1 MFEDVAQ
8 MEKEIETFRK
18 NVVASSELVEGI
30 NGLTEAT
37 RQHKETYSAATE
49 DLIKKID
56 ACIAEIKTDHEAALR
71 TLSSNNDAA
80 LTALQKN
87 MAAEVETRMSELQQI
102 KSALENLQ
110 ASYAE
115 RLQRNETTIREYESR
130 FDNSVE
136 QIKTD
141 HEAALR
147 ALSDRI
153 DSAMAEQHEKSTKDL
168 ADKMAEIEKIK
179 ASIEEYQAQAAKK
192 ADEQVQQ
199 LVEDCERL
207 ITEMKTELASQQSA
221 HVEKLQHAEQT
232 IGGYQTAAEEK
243 YDEFVKRLESTNVD
257 QIFKEVQDLKQSIQ
271 LKFMILMGGIGAA
284 IVVSVI
290 GLILK

>member
-30 NGLTEAT
+30 KGLTEAT

-56 ACIAEIKTDHEAALR
+56 TCIAEIKTDHEAALR
-71 TLSSNNDAA
+71 TLSGNNDAA

-87 MAAEVETRMSELQQI
+87 MEAEVKTRMSELQQI
-102 KSALENLQ
+102 KSALEKLQ

-115 RLQRNETTIREYESR
+115 RLQQNETTIREYESR
-130 FDNSVE
+130 LDSSVE
-136 QIKTD
+136 RIKTD
-141 HEAALR
+141 HEAALK
-147 ALSDRI
+147 ALSDRV

-179 ASIEEYQAQAAKK
+179 ASIEEYQSQAAKK
-192 ADEQVQQ
+192 SDEQIQQ
-199 LVEDCERL
+199 LVESCERL

-221 HVEKLQHAEQT
+221 HVEKLQHTEQT
-232 IGGYQTAAEEK
+232 IGEYQAAAEEK
-243 YDEFVKRLESTNVD
+243 YDEFVKRLEATNVD

-271 LKFMILMGGIGAA
+271 LKFMILMSGIGAA

>member
-130 FDNSVE
+130 LDNSVE

-221 HVEKLQHAEQT
+221 HVEKLQHTEQT

-271 LKFMILMGGIGAA
+271 LKFMILMGGIGTA

>member
-115 RLQRNETTIREYESR
+115 RLQQNEATIREYESR
-130 FDNSVE
+130 LDNSVE
-136 QIKTD
+136 QIKSD
-141 HEAALR
+141 HEAALK
-147 ALSDRI
+147 ALSARVDF
-153 DSAMAEQHEKSTKDL
+153 AMAEQHEKSTKDL

-199 LVEDCERL
+199 LLEDCERL

-221 HVEKLQHAEQT
+221 HVEKLQHTEQT
-232 IGGYQTAAEEK
+232 IGEYQTAAEEK
-243 YDEFVKRLESTNVD
+243 YDEFVKHLESTNVD

>member
-130 FDNSVE
+130 LDNSVE

-168 ADKMAEIEKIK
+168 ADKMVEIEKIK
-179 ASIEEYQAQAAKK
+179 TSIEEYQAQAAKK

-221 HVEKLQHAEQT
+221 HVEKLQHTEQT

-271 LKFMILMGGIGAA
+271 LKFMILMGGIGTA

>member
-115 RLQRNETTIREYESR
+115 RLQQNETTIREYESR
-130 FDNSVE
+130 LDDSVE

-179 ASIEEYQAQAAKK
+179 ASIEEYQAQTAKK

-199 LVEDCERL
+199 LMEDCERL

-221 HVEKLQHAEQT
+221 HVEKLQHTEQT

>member
-30 NGLTEAT
+30 KGLTEAT
-37 RQHKETYSAATE
+37 RQHEEACSAATA
-49 DLIKKID
+49 DLLKKID
-56 ACIAEIKTDHEAALR
+56 ACIVEIRRDHESALC

-80 LTALQKN
+80 ITALQKN
-87 MAAEVETRMSELQQI
+87 IAAEVETRMSELQQI

-110 ASYAE
+110 TSYVE
-115 RLQRNETTIREYESR
+115 RLQHTETTIREYESKL
-130 FDNSVE
+130 DDSVK
-136 QIKTD
+136 QIKID
-141 HEAALR
+141 HEAALKV
-147 ALSDRI
+147 LSDRV
-153 DSAMAEQHEKSTKDL
+153 DSAMVEQHEKSTKDL

-179 ASIEEYQAQAAKK
+179 ASIEEYQSQTTKK
-192 ADEQVQQ
+192 ADEQIQQ
-199 LVEDCERL
+199 LAESCERL

-221 HVEKLQHAEQT
+221 HIEKLQHTEQT
-232 IGGYQTAAEEK
+232 IGEYQAAAEEK
-243 YDEFVKRLESTNVD
+243 YNEFVKRLESTNVD

-271 LKFMILMGGIGAA
+271 LKFVILMGGIGAA
-284 IVVSVI
+284 IVASVI

>member
-130 FDNSVE
+130 LDNSVE

-221 HVEKLQHAEQT
+221 HVEKLQHTEQT

-243 YDEFVKRLESTNVD
+243 YDEFVKHLESTNVD